1 MSCKSININSI
12 NIRGT
17 TFVKIY
23 TFDFFSNTYALRK
36 NYNFLKKIYKK
47 KNKQYTFGLI
57 ITHKI
62 INLDIKIIEND
73 TKNHWIW
80 SYLLL
85 IPKRQFGQ
93 IGSLRSW
100 SWSCLLNCFCKFLK
114 LFSSFYI
121 LSFASCNYNKYCK
134 SYEDLKVFCIIWAG
148 QATQKNSST
157 FFLNN
162 KKILHVR

>member
-12 NIRGT
+12 NIRGN
-17 TFVKIY
+17 TFVKKDML
-23 TFDFFSNTYALRK
+23 DFFSNTYALRK
-36 NYNFLKKIYKK
+36 TYKFFEKHFKK
-47 KNKQYTFGLI
+47 KTNNIPWSHNNTQDL
-57 ITHKI
+57 

-100 SWSCLLNCFCKFLK
+100 SWSCLLNCFCEF
-114 LFSSFYI
+114 
-121 LSFASCNYNKYCK
+121 
-134 SYEDLKVFCIIWAG
+134 
-148 QATQKNSST
+148 
-157 FFLNN
+157 
-162 KKILHVR
+162 